1 MAHSITE
8 KEPSKGL
15 VIAAFAALY
24 IFWGSTYLGNLL
36 AIKTIP
42 PFIMAGTRFLIA
54 GIILYIWC
62 MLQREKTPSFNSILK
77 ISFSGI
83 MMLAIGTGA
92 VIWVEQYIPSG
103 LTAVIVATVPLWFV
117 ILDKREWKYYFSNK
131 LIIIGLLVGFAGV
144 LLLFAGKGSVNFK
157 NNKMQLFSFFIL
169 LAGNICWAIGSL
181 YSRYKP
187 VEGSTPFKAAI
198 QLIAASIASYIFA
211 LLNKEQDQF
220 LIQQVSLTSIIAVIY
235 LVLFGSLVGYIAYIW
250 LLSVR
255 PPSIVG
261 TYAYVNPVV
270 AVFLGWLI
278 VGEQISKQ
286 QIIALCVA
294 LAGVIMVNLAKEK

>member
-1 MAHSITE
+1 MSYSITE

-15 VIAAFAALY
+15 VITAFAAVY

-42 PFIMAGTRFLIA
+42 PFIMAGTRFLLA
-54 GIILYIWC
+54 GLILYTWC
-62 MLQREKTPSFNSILK
+62 LFQGEKSPSFNSILK

-83 MMLAIGTGA
+83 MMLALGTGA

-144 LLLFAGKGSVNFK
+144 LLLFAGKGSMNIK
-157 NNKMQLFSFFIL
+157 SNKMQLISFIIL
-169 LAGNICWAIGSL
+169 LVGNICWAIGSL

-187 VEGSTPFKAAI
+187 VEGSTPLKAAI
-198 QLIAASIASYIFA
+198 QLIAAGITSYIFA
-211 LLNKEQDQF
+211 LVNNEQEHF
-220 LIQQVSLTSIIAVIY
+220 ILQQVSLTSITAVIY

-278 VGEQISKQ
+278 IGEQISKQ
-286 QIIALCVA
+286 QIIALCVI
-294 LAGVIMVNLAKEK
+294 LVGVIMVNFAKEK